1 MTCIVGIADGSK
13 VWIGG
18 DSAGVD
24 GWNLI
29 LRADTKV
36 FANGP
41 MLFGFTS
48 SFRMGQLLRHSL
60 IIPPQ
65 HEDPDDKWLC
75 TTFIDAVRQCL
86 KDGGYT
92 TTKEGAEVGGCFII
106 GYKGQLYMVASDFQV
121 AKPSE
126 QYAAIGSG
134 DHYALGSLHSSTG
147 QPERRIRTALQA
159 AAHFS
164 IGVSAPF
171 HVIKG
176 AP

>member
-13 VWIGG
+13 VWIGA

-24 GWNLI
+24 GWNLT
-29 LRADTKV
+29 LRADLKV

-48 SFRMGQLLRHSL
+48 SFRMGQLLQHAL
-60 IIPPQ
+60 VIPPQ

-75 TTFIDAVRQCL
+75 TSFVDAVRQCL
-86 KDGGYT
+86 KDGGYA
-92 TTKEGAEVGGCFII
+92 TTKDGAEVGGCFLI
-106 GYKGQLYMVASDFQV
+106 GYRGQLYLVASDFQV
-121 AKPSE
+121 AKPIE

-147 QPERRIRTALQA
+147 QPKQRIQAALQA

-164 IGVSAPF
+164 IGVSGPF
-171 HVIKG
+171 HVLKSR
-176 AP
+176 